1 MGGSSWSNRSQN
13 NCEDEL
19 SQENVADGRASY
31 ATIISMLVRASASLL
46 TAWLLSV
53 LVSCPGPIALAAE
66 NPSLFQVWQV
76 VDVSSRRP
84 IPFGDW
90 FQLLARQEVIY
101 LGEEHRNHWH
111 IEAALKIL
119 NALIE
124 NHRHP
129 LLAMEMFGWDGQAAL
144 NQSMTDASM
153 SRAQFLDASHWQQNW
168 GGAYEDYE
176 PLVSFVSRHHLP
188 LLALN
193 PPRPLVRKVATQGLH
208 SAMNDPDM
216 AAWGMK
222 DQQIVEDEQYREV
235 ILRQLQLCHGG
246 LPASAYERM
255 YEASMFRDEG
265 MAKTIADALR
275 TASTNSATTSGP
287 IISYTGG
294 GHIQYQLPIPNRVLR
309 NQAGNVK
316 QKSVYLTSFVPNQP
330 EEIEALLSDHIA
342 DYLWLTPVGADGPPK
357 RCR

>member
-1 MGGSSWSNRSQN
+1 MTSM
-13 NCEDEL
+13 L
-19 SQENVADGRASY
+19 LRAS
-31 ATIISMLVRASASLL
+31 TWLL
-46 TAWLLSV
+46 TVWFVSV
-53 LVSCPGPIALAAE
+53 LIFCPVPTALAAE
-66 NPSLFQVWQV
+66 KPASFQVWQV
-76 VDVSSRRP
+76 LDVSHRKSV
-84 IPFGDW
+84 PFEDW
-90 FQLLARQEVIY
+90 LQLLAQQDVIY

-119 NALIE
+119 HALIE

-144 NQSMTDASM
+144 NQRVTDANL

-176 PLVSFVSRHHLP
+176 PLVSFVSTRHLP

-216 AAWGMK
+216 ATWGMK
-222 DQQIVEDEQYREV
+222 DQQIVEDERYREV

-265 MAKTIADALR
+265 MAKTIAEALR
-275 TASTNSATTSGP
+275 TASMNSSSTSGP

-294 GHIQYQLPIPNRVLR
+294 GHIQYQLPIPNRVR
-309 NQAGNVK
+309 RQAEDVK
-316 QKSVYLTSFVPNQP
+316 QTSVYMTSFVPDQP
-330 EEIEALLSDHIA
+330 EEIEALLNDHIA

>member
-1 MGGSSWSNRSQN
+1 
-13 NCEDEL
+13 
-19 SQENVADGRASY
+19 
-31 ATIISMLVRASASLL
+31 
-46 TAWLLSV
+46 
-53 LVSCPGPIALAAE
+53 
-66 NPSLFQVWQV
+66 
-76 VDVSSRRP
+76 
-84 IPFGDW
+84 
-90 FQLLARQEVIY
+90 VIY

-275 TASTNSATTSGP
+275 SASTNSATTSGP

-316 QKSVYLTSFVPNQP
+316 QKSVSPQRSHRGLPLADTSRRRRPAETMSIDDGSCRQAKKAFAPTESESTPHQSSYRRLP
-330 EEIEALLSDHIA
+330 LS
-342 DYLWLTPVGADGPPK
+342 YGG
-357 RCR
+357 

>member
-1 MGGSSWSNRSQN
+1 
-13 NCEDEL
+13 
-19 SQENVADGRASY
+19 
-31 ATIISMLVRASASLL
+31 MLVPIFTSLL
-46 TAWLLSV
+46 TVWLLSA
-53 LVSCPGPIALAAE
+53 LILCPVRMAPAAE
-66 NPSLFQVWQV
+66 NPSSFEVWQV

-84 IPFGDW
+84 MPFGDW
-90 FQLLARQEVIY
+90 LLLLARQEVIY

-119 NALIE
+119 NALVE
-124 NHRHP
+124 SHRHP
-129 LLAMEMFGWDGQAAL
+129 VLAMEMFGWDGQAAL
-144 NQSMTDASM
+144 NQHVTDAGLT
-153 SRAQFLDASHWQQNW
+153 RAQFLDASHWQQNW

-176 PLVSFVSRHHLP
+176 ALVGFMSRRHLP
-188 LLALN
+188 VLALN

-216 AAWGMK
+216 LAWGMK
-222 DQQIVEDEQYREV
+222 DLQIVEDERYREV
-235 ILRQLQLCHGG
+235 ILKQLQLCHGG

-265 MAKTIADALR
+265 MAKTIAEALR
-275 TASTNSATTSGP
+275 TASTNSSPTSGP
-287 IISYTGG
+287 IVSYTGG
-294 GHIQYQLPIPNRVLR
+294 GHIQYQLPIPNRVLH

-316 QKSVYLTSFVPNQP
+316 QKSVYMTSFVPNQP